1 MACRLF
7 FSFID
12 IFEAIGYI
20 MRQMEHRQGR
30 IRRGVQSEEL
40 A

>member
-12 IFEAIGYI
+12 IFAAIGYI
-20 MRQMEHRQGR
+20 MRQVEHRQGR
-30 IRRGVQSEEL
+30 VRRGMYSEEL